1 LSLFQALAKVLAL
14 LIFIALILISE
25 LALTT
30 FTIGKI
36 LTTLSLSKHII
47 PKNFIDSLAVSADLL
62 SSSEICQLS
71 QEFNQWLKDA
81 FIDNDISDLLS
92 ARADFV
98 DATLCKLWCQHNLD
112 EEQISL
118 AAVGGYG
125 RGELHP
131 LSDIDILILTQ
142 ESITVELEE
151 KISTFI
157 TQLWDIKLDIGHSVR
172 SIKECLKQAVKD
184 VTVAT
189 NLMEMRQVA
198 GNEALTQQLLPLLHE
213 DVFWTSEKFFIAKCK
228 EQEKRHQRYHGA
240 AYTLEPN
247 LKANPGGL
255 RDIQTIA
262 WVAKRHFLADSLE
275 ELVEHNYLYPSEFSE
290 LLEAQDYLWR
300 MRFALHFVAGRS
312 ENRLLFDYQTDV
324 AKMMG
329 FGDEG
334 KAPVERMMKRFFR
347 ILSRI
352 TELNTMLLQHFEQAI
367 IKKPEQSSITVI
379 NQDFEL
385 VDKLINARDDRIF
398 MRPSK
403 IIEMFLII
411 AQEPSIKGLH
421 SHTLRLMRNARRRL
435 ISGLIDYAKCR
446 KIFMDIIRHP
456 RGLGLAFNLM
466 HKHGIIGS
474 YLPLWRNIVGQM
486 QFDLFHAYSV
496 DEHSYRVIKNLYQ
509 FSQKEHNH
517 KFPLC
522 SKIVQNIRKPEV
534 LYLAG
539 IFHDIA
545 KGRGGNH
552 AKLGATDA
560 LHFCLSHQMSKHDSN
575 MVAWLVEYHLF
586 MSITAQR
593 RDISDENVIRTF
605 GEKVR
610 DEAHLNYLYCLTVAD
625 MRATNESLWN
635 SWKANLLEDLYFNTL
650 RAFRRGLEKP
660 VEIRS
665 KIRENQ
671 QQAKD
676 TLLETDIDEVN
687 IKDLWSEFKIDYFL
701 RYSPEQIARHSEN
714 IIKHDREK
722 PLVLISPK
730 PFRGGTEV
738 FIFTKERKNTF
749 ASTVSFLGTKK
760 LLIHDAK
767 IITTKT
773 GFTVNTFIVLDSRG
787 KPLSE
792 SYYTQAIAEDLV
804 ERLSEDNY
812 CDIPLQSPSKR
823 VKQFKV
829 PLRISFIK
837 IHAKNRTMIEIVTL
851 DRPGLL
857 ANIGQVFQQG
867 QFNIHSAKITTFGE
881 KADDVF
887 TISTCDDEALTEQE
901 QEILADRLTEE
912 ID

>member
-1 LSLFQALAKVLAL
+1 MNISSIVPEHFLEKLAITANSL
-14 LIFIALILISE
+14 
-25 LALTT
+25 T
-30 FTIGKI
+30 
-36 LTTLSLSKHII
+36 SK
-47 PKNFIDSLAVSADLL
+47 D
-62 SSSEICQLS
+62 ICQLT
-71 QEFNQWLKDA
+71 QAFNLWLKDA
-81 FIDNDISDLLS
+81 FANEDISKLLN

-98 DATLCKLWCQHNLD
+98 DHTLKKLWCQHHLD
-112 EEQISL
+112 EYQISL
-118 AAVGGYG
+118 VAVGGYG

-131 LSDIDILILTQ
+131 QSDVDILLLTQ
-142 ESITVELEE
+142 EEIDFDLEE
-151 KISTFI
+151 KISSFI

-172 SIKECLKQAVKD
+172 SIKECLKQAVND

-198 GNEALTQQLLPLLHE
+198 GNEILTQQLLPLLHE
-213 DVFWTSEKFFIAKCK
+213 DIFWTSEKFFIAKRK
-228 EQEKRHQRYHGA
+228 EQEKRHQQYHGA

-275 ELVEHNYLYPSEFSE
+275 ELVEHHYLYPNEFFE

-300 MRFALHFVAGRS
+300 MRFALHFAAGRS
-312 ENRLLFDYQTDV
+312 ENRLLFDYQTEV
-324 AKMMG
+324 AQMMG

-347 ILSRI
+347 IISRVA
-352 TELNTMLLQHFEQAI
+352 ELNTMLLQHFEQAI
-367 IKKPEQSSITVI
+367 IKQSEQNTVTVI
-379 NQDFEL
+379 NDDFVL
-385 VDKLINARDDRIF
+385 VDKLINVTNDRIF
-398 MRPSK
+398 MRPVK
-403 IIEMFLII
+403 MIEMFLVI
-411 AQEPSIKGLH
+411 AQEPAIKGIH
-421 SHTLRLMRNARRRL
+421 SHTLRLFRNARRRL
-435 ISGLIDYAKCR
+435 ISGLIDYAECR
-446 KIFMDIIRHP
+446 RMFMTIIKHP

-466 HKHGIIGS
+466 HRHGIIGS

-496 DEHSYRVIKNLYQ
+496 DEHSYRLIKNLYQ
-509 FSQKEHNH
+509 FSQEEHNH

-522 SKIVQNIRKPEV
+522 SKIMQKVRKPEV

-545 KGRGGNH
+545 KGRGGDH
-552 AKLGATDA
+552 AELGAVDA
-560 LHFCLSHQMSKHDSN
+560 LRFCQSHQMNNHDSK
-575 MVAWLVEYHLF
+575 MVSWLVQHHLL
-586 MSITAQR
+586 MSVTAQR

-605 GEKVR
+605 GEIVR

-671 QQAKD
+671 QQALAILTEAEINEQALKS
-676 TLLETDIDEVN
+676 
-687 IKDLWSEFKIDYFL
+687 LWREFRADYFL
-701 RYSPEQIARHSEN
+701 RYSPEQIARHCIN
-714 IIKHDREK
+714 IIDHDRDK
-722 PLVLISPK
+722 PLVLVSAK
-730 PFRGGTEV
+730 PYRGGTEV
-738 FIFTKERKNTF
+738 FIFTKEKSGTF
-749 ASTVSFLGTKK
+749 ANTVALLGIKK
-760 LLIHDAK
+760 LSIHDAK

-773 GFTVNTFIVLDSRG
+773 GYTVNTFIVLDSRG
-787 KPLSE
+787 KAIRDSDRAHEISQVLTQMLSQE
-792 SYYTQAIAEDLV
+792 KTAE
-804 ERLSEDNY
+804 
-812 CDIPLQSPSKR
+812 IPIQQVPKR
-823 VKQFKV
+823 VTHFRFPVQV
-829 PLRISFIK
+829 NFIK
-837 IHAKNRTMIEIVTL
+837 IHAKSRTMIEIVAL

-857 ANIGQVFQQG
+857 ATIGQVFQQEKV
-867 QFNIHSAKITTFGE
+867 NIHSAKITTFGE

-887 TISTCDDEALTEQE
+887 TISTLENNALSEQE
-901 QEILADRLTEE
+901 KQHLAEQLMTE